1 MTVLIDYI
9 QPLIEWLRANPHWSL
24 FITFFISMLESI
36 AIIGSI
42 VPGSVTMTA
51 IGILAG
57 SGVMPIGETLIAATV
72 GAMVG
77 DNISY
82 AIGYYYRD
90 NLKNIWPFSRYPT
103 WVDYGGDFFKKHG
116 GKSVFIG
123 RFVGPLRSLIPVI
136 AGMMHM
142 KQWRF
147 FIANL
152 LSAILWSIG
161 HVMPGVLIGAAGH
174 ELSTEAAT
182 KLFLLILL
190 VLAIIWL
197 GSLLIKKV
205 IIKLHLFFRKHLH
218 DFWLLFKGH
227 PTLLYFFKVIT
238 PRNESNHYLTVVL
251 LILTLFFLISSLVLV
266 ALSIQGEWIK
276 SLNMPIQRLVESF
289 RTPPIDIFFI
299 ICTQLTSAITLASL
313 FAGCCIYLLVNKNY
327 KALIY
332 LISLVFSSIA
342 ISCLLSQWIY
352 HIRPLGLY
360 RTMPGSAFP
369 NMHLVVASAFY
380 PILVFYNRQN
390 QIILKKLFRSFIL
403 IVLSLSGLGYLY
415 LNDYWFTDILAS
427 FCIGLSLCFVH
438 WMIFRTNHFSLTK
451 NQLSASLIASLIA
464 LILASSGLST
474 AWHYKKLM
482 HNHTLLHK
490 EHILN
495 KDQWWDQQVSLLPIY
510 KVNRLGTVIGL
521 FNLQYYG
528 DLDVL
533 QRTLEENGWKIYTN
547 SLFEG
552 FLKRMD
558 NQTNTMKMPL
568 LPQLYLNKTP
578 ALVMVLRSSSP
589 QFEFILRLWESSY
602 YIENEQSVIWI
613 GSVEVNSYN
622 KANQF
627 SGVPTELNPLSS
639 LHPALEHFVI
649 RQLEIPGTINEDII
663 NPTIYLIKRQ

>member
-57 SGVMPIGETLIAATV
+57 SGVMPIGHTLIAATV

-77 DNISY
+77 DNVSY

-90 NLKNIWPFSRYPT
+90 NLKQIWPFSRYPG
-103 WVDYGGDFFKKHG
+103 WVDYGGEFFKKHG

-152 LSAILWSIG
+152 LSAILWAIG

-182 KLFLLILL
+182 KLFFLILL
-190 VLAIIWL
+190 VLVIIWL
-197 GSLLIKKV
+197 GSLLIKKM
-205 IIKLHLFFRKHLH
+205 IITLHFFFRKHLH
-218 DFWLLFKGH
+218 DFWLLLKGH
-227 PTLLYFFKVIT
+227 PSLLYLFKTIT
-238 PRNESNHYLTVVL
+238 PQNEKNHYLTVLL
-251 LILTLFFLISSLVLV
+251 LISTVFFIIASLLLL

-276 SLNMPIQRLVESF
+276 VLNVPVQKLIESF

-299 ICTQLTSAITLASL
+299 ICTQLTSAMTLASL
-313 FAGCCIYLLVNKNY
+313 FIICCIYLFVNTNY
-327 KALIY
+327 KALLY
-332 LISLVFSSIA
+332 LISLVFSSLVV
-342 ISCLLSQWIY
+342 SYLLSQWIY
-352 HIRPLGLY
+352 HERPLGLY
-360 RTMPGSAFP
+360 KTMQGSAFP

-380 PILVFYNRQN
+380 SVLILYNRQN
-390 QIILKKLFRSFIL
+390 QIILKRLFRSFIL
-403 IVLSLSGLGYLY
+403 IVLSVSGLGYLY
-415 LNDYWFTDILAS
+415 LNDYWLTDIVAS
-427 FCIGLSLCFVH
+427 FCIGLSLCLVH
-438 WMIFRTNHFSLTK
+438 WLMFRSHYLSLTK
-451 NQLSASLIASLIA
+451 NPLSAYAISALMA
-464 LILASSGLST
+464 LILVSSGLST
-474 AWHYKKLM
+474 AWSYKKLIR
-482 HNHTLLHK
+482 NHMLVHK
-490 EHILN
+490 EYILD
-495 KDQWWDQQVSLLPIY
+495 KYQWWDQQVSILPIY
-510 KVNRLGTVIGL
+510 KVNRLGNTIGL

-533 QRTLEENGWKIYTN
+533 QRTLEENGWQTYTHT
-547 SLFEG
+547 LFQD
-552 FLKRMD
+552 LVQRMD

-568 LPQLYLNKTP
+568 LPQLYLNKKP
-578 ALVMVLRSSSP
+578 ALVMVLKGSSS
-589 QFEFILRLWESSY
+589 QFEYILRMWESSY
-602 YIENEQSVIWI
+602 YIENGNEIWI

-622 KANQF
+622 KANKL
-627 SGVPTELNPLSS
+627 SDVPTELNPLSS
-639 LHPALEHFVI
+639 LRPALKHFVV

-663 NPTIYLIKRQ
+663 NPTIYLIKSQ